1 MKSVGCK
8 FGSSGRENRRRD
20 ICKERET
27 ERNGGP
33 EKLDERRNVITGE
46 EVENKECSRLM
57 VR

>member
-33 EKLDERRNVITGE
+33 EKLDERKNVITGE
-46 EVENKECSRLM
+46 
-57 VR
+57 